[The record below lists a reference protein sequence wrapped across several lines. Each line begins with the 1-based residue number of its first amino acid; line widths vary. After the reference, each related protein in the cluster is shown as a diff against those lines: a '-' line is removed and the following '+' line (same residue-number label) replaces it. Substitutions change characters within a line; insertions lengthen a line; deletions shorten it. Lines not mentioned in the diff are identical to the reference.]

1 MGLTLS
7 GLVALLVFGWDW
19 GPLDSVEGADAG
31 DEQNTVANATD
42 REAKPADDNSNL
54 ESDTASQR
62 VVWGDPAAPNGTP
75 LVARSS
81 DEPAKANASEAK
93 RAARR
98 HEAIDAACRQY
109 EAGRILESRRELN
122 RILQT
127 DLTREEHARVR
138 RWLTKAADE
147 TIFSTRR
154 LPNDP
159 LIGTYTIQS
168 GDALIHIAKKFDVP
182 YEILMRI
189 NRIRNARNIRGDQTI
204 KIVNG
209 PFHARIYKSAFRMDV
224 YLQNTFVRS
233 FPVGIG
239 LDDATPEGTWKV
251 KNRLSNPTY
260 YPPPSAEKK
269 RIIAADDPENPLGEH
284 WIGLEGVD
292 GAALGR
298 YGYGIH
304 GTIKPDSIGTP
315 VSLGCVRMH
324 NDDVAFLFGLLKPG
338 KSTVTILP

>member
-1 MGLTLS
+1 MPGSGVLPSRASSSANLRSFCWCAILKPGLKS
-7 GLVALLVFGWDW
+7 
-19 GPLDSVEGADAG
+19 PSRMRGARFC
-31 DEQNTVANATD
+31 NAQ
-42 REAKPADDNSNL
+42 EAPA
-54 ESDTASQR
+54 
-62 VVWGDPAAPNGTP
+62 PART
-75 LVARSS
+75 
-81 DEPAKANASEAK
+81 
-93 RAARR
+93 
-98 HEAIDAACRQY
+98 
-109 EAGRILESRRELN
+109 
-122 RILQT
+122 
-127 DLTREEHARVR
+127 
-138 RWLTKAADE
+138 
-147 TIFSTRR
+147 FSTRR

-168 GDALIHIAKKFDVP
+168 GDALVHIAKNFDVP

-209 PFHARIYKSAFRMDV
+209 PFHGRIYKSAFRMDV
-224 YLQNTFVRS
+224 YLQDTFVRS

-260 YPPPSAEKK
+260 YPSPSAEEK
-269 RIIAADDPENPLGEH
+269 RIIPADDPKNPLGEH
-284 WIGLEGVD
+284 WIGLEGVE

-298 YGYGIH
+298 FGYGIH
-304 GTIKPDSIGTP
+304 GTIKPESIGKQA
-315 VSLGCVRMH
+315 SLGCVRMH